1 MFLYSSEL
9 NYNTKIK
16 ELKMITSEEY
26 KGCTIEIHNDENYGS
41 PREWDNICEIHVAHR
56 NYAFGDYNY
65 NNLES
70 ITEAEKE
77 RKNNGDI
84 ILPLYMYD
92 HSGITISLSPFSCQ
106 WDSMRVGFVSIPK
119 NKIVAEFG
127 KKIFTK
133 KLKVKAFELA
143 IAEVKD
149 LDMYLRGEVVGYIVK
164 GKDEEI
170 IDSCWGYYDKDYCI
184 KEAKS
189 VIDCNL
195 TDKKKKHF
203 EYVKEMVKNKV
214 PFQYRE
220 SFQEAITL

>member
-1 MFLYSSEL
+1 V
-9 NYNTKIK
+9 
-16 ELKMITSEEY
+16 ITSKEY
-26 KGCTIEIHNDENYGS
+26 KGCTIEIHNDNSDNS

-56 NYAFGDYNY
+56 RYAFGDYNY

-92 HSGITISLSPFSCQ
+92 HSGITISLSPFPCQ
-106 WDSMRVGFVSIPK
+106 WDSMRVGFVSISK
-119 NKIVAEFG
+119 DKMIKEFG

-133 KLKVKAFELA
+133 KLKVKAIELA
-143 IAEVKD
+143 KAEVKD
-149 LDMYLRGEVVGYIVK
+149 LDMYLKGEVVGYIVK
-164 GKDEEI
+164 GKDGEE
-170 IDSCWGYYDKDYCI
+170 IDSCWGYYDENYCI
-184 KEAKS
+184 EEAKS
-189 VIDCNL
+189 VIDYNL

-203 EYVKEMVKNKV
+203 EYVKEMINNKV

-220 SFQEAITL
+220 SFQEAIAL